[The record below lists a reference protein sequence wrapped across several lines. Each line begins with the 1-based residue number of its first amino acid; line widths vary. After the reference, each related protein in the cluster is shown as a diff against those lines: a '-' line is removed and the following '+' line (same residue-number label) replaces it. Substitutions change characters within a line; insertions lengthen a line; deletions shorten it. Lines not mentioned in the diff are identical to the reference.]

1 MIKKEKFNLVFQ
13 RVTKQFSIKFIL
25 LIAFSCGLLSTPVY
39 AQKYSKKKQELEQKR
54 KELQQ
59 KIEET
64 KRVLEET
71 KKKQNTSLQT
81 LNTISAQIKTREKV
95 INNIGQ
101 QIFELA
107 LEIDESRN
115 QVDVLKADVVNL
127 KKDYADN
134 ILLAYKSHSSIDK
147 IIFIFNAK
155 DFNQAVKRIKY
166 LQQFN
171 DYRRQQAHLILNTQK
186 SIIETINEMIALKR
200 QKMDLAGIKEEEKKE
215 LEVDKKEENQ
225 VLTQLS
231 AKESELRKEIS
242 NNEKAA
248 NKLTQALAQLIAKEI
263 EEARAREEARRAAEE
278 ARLAKLNAKK
288 NGVII
293 KKDTK
298 KTESNTFVQSPE
310 SLKLSNDFVSNKGR
324 LPWPVDN
331 GYVSEGFGVHA
342 HATLKGVK
350 TNNNGVNISVRKG
363 TSARAIFG
371 GTVKAIFSVPGMEK
385 VVLIN
390 HGEYYSVYA
399 NLQNVSVKIGE
410 KISTK
415 QSIAEVYTNEQENKT
430 EIHIEIYK
438 QKQMQNPEL
447 WLRD

>member
-1 MIKKEKFNLVFQ
+1 MIKKEKYNLVFQ
-13 RVTKQFSIKFIL
+13 KVTKKFNIKYIWL
-25 LIAFSCGLLSTPVY
+25 LAFSCWFLAMPIY
-39 AQKYSKKKQELEQKR
+39 AQKFSKKKQELEQKR

-64 KRVLEET
+64 KKVLEET

-81 LNTISAQIKTREKV
+81 LNTITAQIKTREKV

-107 LEIDESRN
+107 LEIDESKK
-115 QVDVLKADVVNL
+115 QVEVLKADVANL

-147 IIFIFNAK
+147 IIFIFNSQS
-155 DFNQAVKRIKY
+155 FNQAVKRIKY

-171 DYRRQQAHLILNTQK
+171 DYRRQQAQLILNTQK
-186 SIIETINEMIALKR
+186 AIIETINEMIALKR

-231 AKESELRKEIS
+231 AKETQLRKEIA

-248 NKLTQALAQLIAKEI
+248 KNLSKALAQLIAKEI
-263 EEARAREEARRAAEE
+263 EEARMREEARRRAEE
-278 ARLAKLNAKK
+278 ERLAKLNAKK
-288 NGVII
+288 NGTTV

-298 KTESNTFVQSPE
+298 KTEANTFVQSPE

-331 GYVSEGFGVHA
+331 GYISVGFGTHK
-342 HATLKGVK
+342 HPTLKGIE
-350 TNNNGVNISVRKG
+350 TTNNGVNIAVRKG
-363 TSARAIFG
+363 SSARAVLAGI
-371 GTVKAIFSVPGMEK
+371 VRAVLPVSGMEMM
-385 VVLIN
+385 VLIN
-390 HGEYYSVYA
+390 HGEYFSVYA
-399 NLQNVSVKIGE
+399 NIQNVSVKIGE
-410 KISTK
+410 KVSTK
-415 QSIAEVYTNEQENKT
+415 QNIGEVYTDEQENKT
-430 EIHIEIYK
+430 EIHFEIYK
-438 QKQMQNPEL
+438 QRQKQNPEL

>member
-1 MIKKEKFNLVFQ
+1 MFQ
-13 RVTKQFSIKFIL
+13 KVTKQFNIKFWLLAFSIL
-25 LIAFSCGLLSTPVY
+25 LLAIPVD
-39 AQKYSKKKQELEQKR
+39 AQKYSKKKHELEEKR

-64 KRVLEET
+64 KKVLEET
-71 KKKQNTSLQT
+71 KKKQNTSIQT

-107 LEIDESRN
+107 LEIDESRR
-115 QVDVLKADVVNL
+115 QVDVLKTDVENL
-127 KKDYADN
+127 KKEYAEN
-134 ILLAYKSHSSIDK
+134 IILAYKSHSSIDK
-147 IIFIFNAK
+147 IVFIFNANG
-155 DFNQAVKRIKY
+155 FNQAVKRIKY

-171 DYRRQQAHLILNTQK
+171 DYRKQQAQLILNTQK
-186 SIIETINEMIALKR
+186 AIIQTINEMIALKR
-200 QKMDLAGIKEEEKKE
+200 QKMALAGIKEEEKKE
-215 LEVDKKEENQ
+215 LEIDKKEESQ

-231 AKESELRKEIS
+231 AKESQLRKEIA

-248 NKLTQALAQLIAKEI
+248 KKLTQALAQLIAKEI
-263 EEARAREEARRAAEE
+263 EEARLREEARRKAEE
-278 ARLAKLNAKK
+278 ERLAKLNAKK
-288 NGVII
+288 NGTTV
-293 KKDTK
+293 KKDNK
-298 KTESNTFVQSPE
+298 KTETNAFVQSPE

-331 GYVSEGFGVHA
+331 GYISEGFGMHA

-363 TSARAIFG
+363 SNARSIFA

-399 NLQNVSVKIGE
+399 NLQNISVKIGE
-410 KISTK
+410 KVATK
-415 QSIAEVYTNEQENKT
+415 QNIGEVYTNEQEDKT